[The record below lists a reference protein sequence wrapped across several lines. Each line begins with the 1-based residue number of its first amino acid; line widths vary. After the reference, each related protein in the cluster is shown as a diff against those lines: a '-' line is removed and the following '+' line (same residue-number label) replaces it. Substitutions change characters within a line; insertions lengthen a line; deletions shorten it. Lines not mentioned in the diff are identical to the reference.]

1 MKLKPKKNKVI
12 LETENKTI
20 TDSELTHVSNLIGTI
35 EETQKSLE
43 LKEEAVK
50 TTKDFLRKLTEE
62 DLPNKLAEIGLTSVE
77 TKNGD
82 KVTIKPFY
90 RGHISK

>member
-50 TTKDFLRKLTEE
+50 TTKDFLRKLT
-62 DLPNKLAEIGLTSVE
+62 DDYPNLGVNK
-77 TKNGD
+77 
-82 KVTIKPFY
+82 
-90 RGHISK
+90 

>member
-50 TTKDFLRKLTEE
+50 TTKDF
-62 DLPNKLAEIGLTSVE
+62 
-77 TKNGD
+77 
-82 KVTIKPFY
+82 
-90 RGHISK
+90 